1 MKRKIDG
8 VGFGWMVI
16 VKAKT
21 QNILLMQDLSVFITV
36 LERVG
41 NARKIQNKL
50 ILVPEEETRDL
61 ISLKIW
67 SDAPRAL
74 L

>member
-1 MKRKIDG
+1 
-8 VGFGWMVI
+8 MVI

-21 QNILLMQDLSVFITV
+21 QNILLMQDLFDLHYSTR
-36 LERVG
+36 ESRQC
-41 NARKIQNKL
+41 REDSKQRD
-50 ILVPEEETRDL
+50 LVPEEETRDL
-61 ISLKIW
+61 ISSKIW